1 VRENGFPR
9 GSRVATHTSS
19 ARIAGCLLAVA
30 SIFLVTV
37 GSACTNGAS
46 SRQAIQFFD
55 GVSVGVPV
63 DRSGDPMMGKGA
75 VATIRITNLG
85 TKTQRIISIEPQS
98 DPGVTLQYVGHSSCK
113 NGCPGAEMY
122 TLDTSRMLARTIE
135 GKYPIIVAP
144 QATPNLIFW
153 ITGVNAAASTTL
165 RRTCYVGFKSMLVT
179 FDDGSTALMTA
190 PSYEVSIHLQ
200 SSSCISAEV
209 KAHGA

>member
-1 VRENGFPR
+1 M
-9 GSRVATHTSS
+9 
-19 ARIAGCLLAVA
+19 L
-30 SIFLVTV
+30 
-37 GSACTNGAS
+37 
-46 SRQAIQFFD
+46 
-55 GVSVGVPV
+55 
-63 DRSGDPMMGKGA
+63 GKGA

-85 TKTQRIISIEPQS
+85 TKTQRIISIEPRS
-98 DPGVTLQYVGHSSCK
+98 DAGVTLQYVGHSSCK
-113 NGCPGAEMY
+113 KGCPGAEMY

-153 ITGVNAAASTTL
+153 ITGVDAAASTTL

-200 SSSCISAEV
+200 SARCRSADAKTFGV
-209 KAHGA
+209 